1 MFRQGEGFC
10 ALRPPKFG
18 SQLIGDNDSS
28 SLQSGHDHLAPLGL
42 LIRRRCLLGKTRLG
56 EAFGLV
62 GGAELLDEGVDLAVE
77 DTG

>member
-1 MFRQGEGFC
+1 MFRQSEDFC
-10 ALRPPKFG
+10 ALPPPKFE

-28 SLQSGHDHLAPLGL
+28 SLQTGRDHLAPLGF
-42 LIRRRCLLGKTRLG
+42 LIRRRCLLGESRLG